1 MLSIKVIPPIF
12 RCLKNGALVMDNN
25 KKGRILLE
33 WSPRGDGGTSSL
45 LLHGH
50 VWHGLAFVL
59 RMYETSTS
67 RTITHACAL
76 ALTRFVSFS
85 KKKIEKI
92 LHTVGGF
99 NRDAQIRFGLSPE
112 EAGFLLHQLPD
123 NVVEFV
129 RRTPSDSTTS
139 GSVAA
144 DLPEK
149 VLRITPGEGGQF
161 SFKVDYEK
169 DGVGGQTVVGSDAPL
184 GPLEVVAQ
192 LGEYVV
198 IMELIKCSL
207 PSLTGW
213 DVQLNLAMQNSV
225 NIAVRSSTGNF
236 DSGGYSRPVTQKADD
251 SDLPF

>member
-1 MLSIKVIPPIF
+1 MVSARRRWYVLVVVTWSCVARFGF
-12 RCLKNGALVMDNN
+12 RAPNVRNKYITNN
-25 KKGRILLE
+25 HTRV
-33 WSPRGDGGTSSL
+33 R
-45 LLHGH
+45 
-50 VWHGLAFVL
+50 AC
-59 RMYETSTS
+59 
-67 RTITHACAL
+67 THTFCFL
-76 ALTRFVSFS
+76 FQ
-85 KKKIEKI
+85 KKIEKI